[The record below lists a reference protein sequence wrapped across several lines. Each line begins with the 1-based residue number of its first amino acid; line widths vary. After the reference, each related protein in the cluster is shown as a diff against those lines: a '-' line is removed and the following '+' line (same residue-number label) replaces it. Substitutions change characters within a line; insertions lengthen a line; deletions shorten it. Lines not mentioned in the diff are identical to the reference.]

1 MPTTLPER
9 VRLASAS
16 VEIGQFCAEV
26 AIGVGMVAIVFFLM
40 FETGAILTPDVE
52 GITRIFVG

>member
-9 VRLASAS
+9 AILESAS

-26 AIGVGMVAIVFFLM
+26 AIGLGMVAIAFLLL

-52 GITRIFVG
+52 GIAQIFVG